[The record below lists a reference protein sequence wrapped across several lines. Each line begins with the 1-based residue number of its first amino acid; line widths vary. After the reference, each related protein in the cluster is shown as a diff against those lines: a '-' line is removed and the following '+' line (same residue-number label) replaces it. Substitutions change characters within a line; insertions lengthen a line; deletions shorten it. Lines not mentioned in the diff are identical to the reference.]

1 LKNNAGL
8 AAYTKIVLEVTYTK
22 PGGKRV
28 TVEVVVNEAVF
39 PGKRLAYQKRLLD
52 ILTDTKSIT
61 VKVKSATVTSENS
74 Y

>member
-22 PGGKRV
+22 AGGKRV